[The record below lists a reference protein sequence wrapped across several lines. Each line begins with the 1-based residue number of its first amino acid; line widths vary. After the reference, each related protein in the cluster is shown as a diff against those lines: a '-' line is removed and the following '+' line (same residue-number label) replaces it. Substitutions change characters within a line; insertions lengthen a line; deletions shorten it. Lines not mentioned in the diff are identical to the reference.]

1 MKKINAF
8 FNPEQYH
15 GWGETKSYFEG
26 WYFKVV
32 DHTEKKAFA
41 FIPGI
46 AMDENGNRQGFI
58 QVLNGK
64 KAASLYRRFDPTDFV
79 PASGKF
85 EVRILDNFFSE
96 NKIRLNLPEVKG
108 ELYFSDNVK
117 WPKKWYSPG
126 VMGPYSFTPFMEC
139 YHGIVSM
146 DHRVN
151 GILNVDGETI
161 KFIDGRGYIEKDWGR
176 SFPSAYTWMQCNHF
190 SESGVSLFASV
201 ARIPWIRNSFTGFIA
216 AIWIHDQLIKFTT
229 YNRTRLKK
237 CHIDKAKVELVMENS
252 SHRIEIN
259 AKRGHSA
266 TLASPIQGFM
276 DGRIDESMTAEIG
289 INLTDIKSG
298 RIIFNDTGRH
308 AGLEVAGKI
317 EEIIV

>member
-1 MKKINAF
+1 
-8 FNPEQYH
+8 
-15 GWGETKSYFEG
+15 
-26 WYFKVV
+26 
-32 DHTEKKAFA
+32 
-41 FIPGI
+41 
-46 AMDENGNRQGFI
+46 MDENGNRQGFI

-79 PASGKF
+79 PSPGKF
-85 EVRILDNFFSE
+85 ELRILDNFFSE
-96 NKIRLNLPEVKG
+96 NKIRLNLPEITG

-146 DHRVN
+146 NHRVN

-190 SESGVSLFASV
+190 SEPGISLFASV
-201 ARIPWIRNSFTGFIA
+201 ARIPWIRNTFTGFIA

-229 YNRTRLKK
+229 YNRTSLRK
-237 CHIDKAKVELVMENS
+237 CMIDKTQIELVMENS
-252 SHRIEIN
+252 THRIEIN
-259 AKRGHSA
+259 AKRSHSV

-276 DGRIDESMTAEIG
+276 DGRIDESMTAEIN
-289 INLTDIKSG
+289 INLTDSKSG
-298 RIIFNDTGRH
+298 KTIFKDTGRH

-317 EEIIV
+317 EEILLV